1 MERTSIGELEELVL
15 LAVSALPDE
24 AYGVTVRR
32 LLKERAERDVTLGTV
47 HSTLHRL
54 EDKGLLRSE
63 LGGATGKRGGRR
75 KRLYTITSTGV
86 AAAAESRAARDSIR
100 RIIPHPHPLHG

>member
-1 MERTSIGELEELVL
+1 MERNSIGELEELVL

-54 EDKGLLRSE
+54 EDKGLLKSE

-75 KRLYTITSTGV
+75 KRLYSVTGGGV
-86 AAAAESRAARDSIR
+86 AAVADSRASRENIR
-100 RIIPHPHPLHG
+100 RLIPRIHPLHG